1 MYKDCKNCLFY
12 TESGYE
18 KEAWCEVLQVAARG
32 GSQSNKWVLDI
43 KKEFKDYTVGVETH
57 TPYMDKFYSS
67 HGANHFDV
75 NRKDEKSDDHKNSED
90 GLSKRKLIWKKLTR
104 RNSKAKDK
112 KDAKSPNALDEI
124 GNFTKRLSLLTQ
136 GKDEG
141 SATKGKESAI
151 INEHDDVNNVSN
163 ASDSSG
169 TSSGV
174 MVSNE
179 GVVTDSEDENTT
191 GNLGPEID
199 NNYSAEMPDV
209 EVKTQD
215 HDQERPAKEID
226 QGLICLNMIVARL
239 YFDFY
244 HSSTRVD
251 YIQQLF
257 QASSCAV
264 LLTT

>member
-18 KEAWCEVLQVAARG
+18 KEAWFEVLRVAARG

-112 KDAKSPNALDEI
+112 KDTKTPNALDEI

-141 SATKGKESAI
+141 SATKGKESAS
-151 INEHDDVNNVSN
+151 INEHDDVNNMSN

-169 TSSGV
+169 TSSGA

-191 GNLGPEID
+191 ANLGPENDI
-199 NNYSAEMPDV
+199 NYSAEMPDV

-226 QGLICLNMIVARL
+226 QGLICLNVIVARL

-257 QASSCAV
+257 QASFCAV